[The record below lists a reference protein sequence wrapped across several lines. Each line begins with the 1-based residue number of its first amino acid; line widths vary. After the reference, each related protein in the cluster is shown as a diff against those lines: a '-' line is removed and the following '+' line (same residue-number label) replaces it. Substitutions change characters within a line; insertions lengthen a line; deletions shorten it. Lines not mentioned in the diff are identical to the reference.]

1 MKHIKLFENW
11 NEDKIDQILDKINLH
26 GIESLTDEE
35 KRILS
40 NDNIEISNFNNN
52 EYDEEDDEEEDDDIE
67 SLEGEEFICDLPNL
81 KNYDIRFNYEFSDI
95 VNDKPHYYGSL
106 NINDNIFF
114 GYLYLEYNT
123 VSWVFEYEYSEDDEY
138 KEFNEYIEEDPL
150 LYNNIEIFFNEIISS
165 L

>member
-1 MKHIKLFENW
+1 MKYIKLFENW
-11 NEDKIDQILDKINLH
+11 DEDKIDEILDKINLY

-40 NDNIEISNFNNN
+40 NDNIEIPDSNV
-52 EYDEEDDEEEDDDIE
+52 EDIDEEDIE

-81 KNYDIRFNYEFSDI
+81 KNYNIIFNYEFSDI
-95 VNDKPHYYGSL
+95 VDNKYHYYGSL

-123 VSWVFEYEYSEDDEY
+123 INWMFEYEYSEDDEY

-150 LYNNIEIFFNEIISS
+150 LYNNIEVFFNEIISS